1 MKQQLFIFL
10 LLFLSSLN
18 WVFSAVP
25 EEESIE
31 PLLPPI
37 CSTVYEIVWPDQVK
51 VGSTHEYQ
59 VVPLGTGSMDPE
71 SSIIYTLRR
80 DKKVVEVVS
89 DRDKYLRYFTIP
101 GDVTLEAKVNS
112 SLSCEGIIK
121 KDIRVYK
128 WAIVYIG
135 IERPGIDTETLENQ
149 GILYKNYV
157 VSSNLSQSADAS
169 TVWESI
175 EQSDIIVVGSNDI
188 LSFFSDIVK
197 FQKTRELN
205 FLKKQIYIVSDYS
218 RSFLSKVIAFPLSQI
233 GATKVV
239 LISDDQ
245 FYGLLSKVPTM
256 GTSTLDIGEELS
268 YEKTKTVYSLSGLL
282 GYLAYAG
289 FSYQLL
295 AFLLSI
301 TFVVLI
307 LNFLKQIVGLNVFGI
322 YYPVLFAITI
332 SLLGISAFVF
342 IAIGFFSILLVNAF
356 SKKIHLLLHAKRSL
370 LISLYILLFLFILGM
385 DNIFELSLIRYTVFD
400 NPFIIFPLFITI
412 ILADKIFQ
420 EDINIFSKS
429 GLSDILQYAVVTGI
443 VYFIIEYTTLQYF
456 LISYPDSIILIVFLN
471 IIVGR
476 YMGLQVVEYFRFLP
490 LLKKLNEEE

>member
-1 MKQQLFIFL
+1 
-10 LLFLSSLN
+10 
-18 WVFSAVP
+18 
-25 EEESIE
+25 
-31 PLLPPI
+31 
-37 CSTVYEIVWPDQVK
+37 
-51 VGSTHEYQ
+51 
-59 VVPLGTGSMDPE
+59 
-71 SSIIYTLRR
+71 
-80 DKKVVEVVS
+80 
-89 DRDKYLRYFTIP
+89 
-101 GDVTLEAKVNS
+101 
-112 SLSCEGIIK
+112 
-121 KDIRVYK
+121 
-128 WAIVYIG
+128 
-135 IERPGIDTETLENQ
+135 
-149 GILYKNYV
+149 
-157 VSSNLSQSADAS
+157 
-169 TVWESI
+169 
-175 EQSDIIVVGSNDI
+175 
-188 LSFFSDIVK
+188 
-197 FQKTRELN
+197 
-205 FLKKQIYIVSDYS
+205 
-218 RSFLSKVIAFPLSQI
+218 
-233 GATKVV
+233 
-239 LISDDQ
+239 
-245 FYGLLSKVPTM
+245 M
-256 GTSTLDIGEELS
+256 GTSSLDIGEELS

-429 GLSDILQYAVVTGI
+429 GLSDILQYSVVTGI

-476 YMGLQVVEYFRFLP
+476 YM
-490 LLKKLNEEE
+490 